1 MLLLSLIPVASL
13 AASKRNDSPVNA
25 LASQS
30 DLSMRRSRSVTVN
43 DPETGERTVMTEED
57 YLCGIVA
64 AQMPAEYDDEAIKAQ
79 AVASYT
85 LMKYR
90 GKNAN
95 QEAEQGFISVKEMKR
110 TWNGDFK
117 KNYTRLKALVHSVYG
132 EYIAYEGQPILAAY
146 HEFSCGRTE
155 YGKNIW
161 DGEFPYL
168 VPVGSRD
175 DICAENYR
183 GSVRLTESEFKRIC
197 GKKLNVVPDG
207 DPKKWVGE
215 CVRSDSGYVMR
226 CSICGVSINGQKL
239 RNAFALRSAC
249 LLHDKIRRKIIR
261 IRRQRKRS
269 RRGNEQI
276 RRKPHGTQWE
286 KLPRYSRVL
295 LQRNINSKRL
305 KTAAEL
311 QVDFNEALPLFNF
324 FLLNSGKIRIV
335 F

>member
-1 MLLLSLIPVASL
+1 MERFKNVLLLNFIFVLLLSLIPVASL

-132 EYIAYEGQPILAAY
+132 EYIAYDGQPILAAY

-183 GSVRLTESEFKRIC
+183 GSVRLTEIEFKRIC

-249 LLHDKIRRKIIR
+249 FTIKYDGKLFVFDV
-261 IRRQRKRS
+261 
-269 RRGNEQI
+269 RGSG
-276 RRKPHGTQWE
+276 HGAGMS
-286 KLPRYSRVL
+286 KFGANLMALNGKNYRDILAYYYSGTSI
-295 LQRNINSKRL
+295 QK
-305 KTAAEL
+305 
-311 QVDFNEALPLFNF
+311 D
-324 FLLNSGKIRIV
+324 
-335 F
+335 